1 LPHPAADAPDFGG
14 PQKLI
19 VNTKVHGGRRTTIS
33 SDREAKPQAATGTIG
48 VVETIRAELP
58 LLAGA
63 ATAAFFYTVGS
74 NLASDFSNLW
84 LSGALGI
91 WLFAVMVWSAFGVVH
106 HAEALAQRL
115 GEPYGTLIL
124 TISVISIE
132 VAIMASVMLAGN
144 PNPTLPRD
152 TMMAVLM
159 IVLNAMVGV
168 SILVGAV
175 RYFQQEYNLQ
185 GAVAY
190 LATLSVLAVI
200 SLVVPSF
207 TTSTPDHSMTFLQ
220 GIVFASS
227 TVLLYGAFLVI
238 QTVRHRAFFLEPTR
252 SDIVAKQDSDDRSLG
267 PTHSLSY
274 HAVFLILTLL
284 PLVMLSKPLAKLLDY
299 GIEQLGAPT
308 ALGGIVIALLVLSPE
323 GLSSFQAAARNQL
336 QRSVNLS
343 LGSAL
348 ATIGLTIP
356 AMLTISLV
364 TGTPLELGL
373 SPVEIVLLVST
384 LFVANMTLS
393 GVPTNVLLGLLHVVL
408 FLVFLV
414 LVFNP

>member
-1 LPHPAADAPDFGG
+1 
-14 PQKLI
+14 
-19 VNTKVHGGRRTTIS
+19 
-33 SDREAKPQAATGTIG
+33 
-48 VVETIRAELP
+48 
-58 LLAGA
+58 
-63 ATAAFFYTVGS
+63 
-74 NLASDFSNLW
+74 
-84 LSGALGI
+84 
-91 WLFAVMVWSAFGVVH
+91 
-106 HAEALAQRL
+106 
-115 GEPYGTLIL
+115 
-124 TISVISIE
+124 
-132 VAIMASVMLAGN
+132 MLAGN

-252 SDIVAKQDSDDRSLG
+252 SYIVAKQDSDDRSLG

-373 SPVEIVLLVST
+373 SPVEIVLLVLT